1 MILFVGS
8 SGTIFLPVVGHFQCM
23 AVAFHYNLKS
33 QSIHTILCNLQLY
46 YDQNMSS
53 VVSEWLIYSKCSSVP
68 KVGIMTNLTPID
80 RHFFPCENCLSVG
93 GRVCREKRSSNS
105 VNVLTYRLI
114 NCHLLCISMD
124 CYELF
129 AHPGRD
135 VL

>member
-1 MILFVGS
+1 
-8 SGTIFLPVVGHFQCM
+8 
-23 AVAFHYNLKS
+23 
-33 QSIHTILCNLQLY
+33 
-46 YDQNMSS
+46 MSS

-68 KVGIMTNLTPID
+68 KVGIMTNLNSHRQT
-80 RHFFPCENCLSVG
+80 FFPCENCVSVG
-93 GRVCREKRSSNS
+93 GRACREKSSSNS

-114 NCHLLCISMD
+114 NCHLLCMYMD